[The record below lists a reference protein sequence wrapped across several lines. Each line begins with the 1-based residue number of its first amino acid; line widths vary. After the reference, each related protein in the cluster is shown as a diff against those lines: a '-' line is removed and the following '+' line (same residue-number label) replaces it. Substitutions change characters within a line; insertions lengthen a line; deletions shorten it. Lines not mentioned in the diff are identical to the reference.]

1 MIAPSAGDL
10 YAADLASVATAQH
23 LRFFPAAPVSGRGA
37 LLTEVDG
44 RELVDLSGS
53 WGAAGVGYAH
63 PNVVEA
69 VSDAVG
75 RMAGAS
81 LLSSTNP
88 EALALAEDLRAL
100 VPEIEDSRVYLG
112 HAGSDANAAALRS
125 VRAASDRPRLISF
138 EGSYHGGLG
147 PAQHVSGIYV
157 SSGIAGADGLTLV
170 PYLDL
175 DRVAEELAHN
185 DVAAVLVEPILSD
198 GGVVIPEHGALR
210 QLSDLCHAHSTLL
223 VVDEVKVG
231 LGRTGFL
238 HAFRADGAVPDI
250 VTFGKGLGGGLPLS
264 AAIGPA
270 QVMNAATSSSLLTTA
285 GNPVCAA
292 AGRAVLRTL
301 AEESL
306 PDRASLLGH
315 WLTGRL
321 GTLRKG
327 RPEVLAVRSLGL
339 VGGIE
344 LIDAKT
350 TAKVAYRAWEL
361 GAVVYYVGPGSNVLE
376 LTPPLVISEDEL
388 ARGLDIIDTAIADV
402 ADGAVD
408 DAVVAP
414 YQGW

>member
-157 SSGIAGADGLTLV
+157 SSGIAGADGR
-170 PYLDL
+170 PP
-175 DRVAEELAHN
+175 R
-185 DVAAVLVEPILSD
+185 P
-198 GGVVIPEHGALR
+198 
-210 QLSDLCHAHSTLL
+210 
-223 VVDEVKVG
+223 
-231 LGRTGFL
+231 
-238 HAFRADGAVPDI
+238 
-250 VTFGKGLGGGLPLS
+250 
-264 AAIGPA
+264 
-270 QVMNAATSSSLLTTA
+270 
-285 GNPVCAA
+285 AA
-292 AGRAVLRTL
+292 AGVPPRPSASPSPSLCSART
-301 AEESL
+301 A
-306 PDRASLLGH
+306 ATAG
-315 WLTGRL
+315 GRS
-321 GTLRKG
+321 R
-327 RPEVLAVRSLGL
+327 R
-339 VGGIE
+339 
-344 LIDAKT
+344 
-350 TAKVAYRAWEL
+350 
-361 GAVVYYVGPGSNVLE
+361 
-376 LTPPLVISEDEL
+376 
-388 ARGLDIIDTAIADV
+388 
-402 ADGAVD
+402 
-408 DAVVAP
+408 
-414 YQGW
+414 